1 MQLAQAPDYGLIGRS
16 VALELEARVLHL
28 ELVQHFEQAL
38 LVALLLGLNRDT
50 VHRRG
55 KFEGAQVDMVL
66 VVRIV
71 QHAVE
76 LDLLDLGHRAD
87 VPRNER
93 IGLDVVLA
101 LYRKQVPDLE
111 GAPAVADEELRV
123 RGDRSLV
130 HAEDPHLADE
140 GIDDHLEHVREHVR
154 LRPGHRVELLRLR
167 PFAF

>member
-1 MQLAQAPDYGLIGRS
+1 QAPDHRLVGGR

-28 ELVQHFEQAL
+28 ELVEHFEEAL
-38 LVALLLGLNRDT
+38 LVALLLGLDRDA
-50 VHRRG
+50 VHGNG
-55 KFEGAQVDMVL
+55 KFERTQVDMVL

-93 IGLDVVLA
+93 VGLDVVLA

-123 RGDRSLV
+123 RSDRSLV
-130 HAEDPHLADE
+130 QD
-140 GIDDHLEHVREHVR
+140 RTSTR
-154 LRPGHRVELLRLR
+154 LNSSHEWSSYALVALKKKH
-167 PFAF
+167 FDNTM